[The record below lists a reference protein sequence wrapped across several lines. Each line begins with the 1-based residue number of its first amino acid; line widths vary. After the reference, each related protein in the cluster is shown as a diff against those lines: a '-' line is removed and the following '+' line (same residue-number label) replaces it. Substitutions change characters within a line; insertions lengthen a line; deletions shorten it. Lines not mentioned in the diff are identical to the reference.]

1 MEQAHTVCR
10 PRGELR
16 HTECACHNEIT
27 AHGVCLPQ
35 KNAMRSRLL
44 SLMCVCGLAGFAAAQ
59 LPRGAA
65 PADAASE
72 DVLAVTPERE
82 AAAQTFAKLHHPE
95 LSKLLAQLKESN
107 PAGYEQAVRD
117 LFRTSERLARSQSRT
132 PDRYEA
138 DLAMWKL
145 DSRIRLLAA
154 RTAMGDS
161 EETRAKLKELILQK
175 GELQLRQMEAERD
188 RITARLEKLNA
199 SIENVTAR
207 RDEAAERELDRLL
220 NSARSRAPQKGQ
232 RAVKPETVRAT
243 EKDTTKG
250 AQTTDQPRGV
260 KGEVRVDRQPATRK
274 TPQ

>member
-1 MEQAHTVCR
+1 
-10 PRGELR
+10 
-16 HTECACHNEIT
+16 
-27 AHGVCLPQ
+27 
-35 KNAMRSRLL
+35 MRSRLL
-44 SLMCVCGLAGFAAAQ
+44 SLMCVCGLAGLAAAQ

-65 PADAASE
+65 SGDAASE

-82 AAAQTFAKLHHPE
+82 AAAETFAKLHHPE
-95 LSKLLAQLKESN
+95 LAKLLAQLKESN

-175 GELQLRQMEAERD
+175 GELQLKQMEAERD
-188 RITARLEKLNA
+188 RITARLEKLNV

-232 RAVKPETVRAT
+232 RAAKSETVRAT
-243 EKDTTKG
+243 GKDATKDTTPKKGIPAAEPPKG
-250 AQTTDQPRGV
+250 AQ
-260 KGEVRVDRQPATRK
+260 GEIRVDKQPATK
-274 TPQ
+274 KSPQ